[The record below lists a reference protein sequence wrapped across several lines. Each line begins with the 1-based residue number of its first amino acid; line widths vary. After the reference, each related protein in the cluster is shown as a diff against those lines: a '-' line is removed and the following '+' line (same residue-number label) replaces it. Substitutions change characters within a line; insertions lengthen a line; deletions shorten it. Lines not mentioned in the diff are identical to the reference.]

1 MGSYANVMRVF
12 FLLPGN
18 QVDIHCEV
26 QIEQFSLGYFYLFLT
41 SNFMD
46 YFKTVLSQQHGLKK
60 IYLWIK
66 ETSNFNK
73 LLVF

>member
-1 MGSYANVMRVF
+1 MRVF

-41 SNFMD
+41 SHFMD
-46 YFKTVLSQQHGLKK
+46 YFKTVLCTTAWLKEN
-60 IYLWIK
+60 L
-66 ETSNFNK
+66 FMD
-73 LLVF
+73 